1 MRLFP
6 NQIKAL
12 EEVIDLVVVQGG
24 VLDGEL
30 KKKVDFNKKWGSKDR
45 RNFYQVAYDMVRNY
59 ELLDYIGKKEDKGV
73 IGAYLAS
80 LTEHATDYEVYK
92 NDEAIQFQTRFSLPD
107 SAWKIYEREA
117 PNAQANIRAMQ
128 QQGAIFL
135 RINTALIS
143 LEAFSEKLNTHEIA
157 HTLIT
162 NIQYKQRSFNLN
174 CIQLHQRTQ
183 QHRSFFEE
191 NQSYYE
197 IQDLG
202 SQIITEFMDFSNA
215 TTIIESCAGHGGKT
229 SHILDKTRATNP
241 LIISCDKDKKKLE
254 TLLVRIAKWKNHKVV
269 TEQAKDKLLEKYE
282 NMADIICMDMPCT
295 GSGTLKRQADIKYR
309 ISEKILEERVA
320 SQREVFHLFDSTLKS
335 GGQLLY
341 STCSLFK
348 SENNEQIEYIVSQGY
363 SLEDELLLEPSQYPG
378 DGFYMA
384 RLRKKA
390 NN

>member
-1 MRLFP
+1 
-6 NQIKAL
+6 
-12 EEVIDLVVVQGG
+12 
-24 VLDGEL
+24 
-30 KKKVDFNKKWGSKDR
+30 
-45 RNFYQVAYDMVRNY
+45 
-59 ELLDYIGKKEDKGV
+59 
-73 IGAYLAS
+73 
-80 LTEHATDYEVYK
+80 
-92 NDEAIQFQTRFSLPD
+92 
-107 SAWKIYEREA
+107 
-117 PNAQANIRAMQ
+117 MQ

-162 NIQYKQRSFNLN
+162 NIQYKERSFKLN

-269 TEQAKDKLLEKYE
+269 TEQAKDKLLEKYK

-309 ISEKILEERVA
+309 ISEKILEERLG
-320 SQREVFHLFDSTLKS
+320 SQREVFHLFDKTLKS

-348 SENNEQIEYIVSQGY
+348 SENNEQIKYIISQGY